1 MITIKWTPLPR
12 PHFHLL
18 FRFSVVVK
26 SVSHIHWYYEMSVIT
41 EPLFIHFI
49 FVSLVFDIASGFL
62 ASELFADHLI
72 CSCCFWPE
80 LLPYRFGSIAFA
92 SIRLSWHQ
100 GYKSKKSPKL
110 NFKTPP
116 SCLFSL
122 MSDTSVKF
130 SCKEVQDQ
138 TSALGSK
145 QLDQQTVAT
154 SSQWHTA
161 GNVYP
166 QSAGK

>member
-1 MITIKWTPLPR
+1 MTIKWTPLPR

-26 SVSHIHWYYEMSVIT
+26 SVSHIHWYNEESVIT
-41 EPLFIHFI
+41 EPLFIHRF
-49 FVSLVFDIASGFL
+49 SGF
-62 ASELFADHLI
+62 
-72 CSCCFWPE
+72 W
-80 LLPYRFGSIAFA
+80 YRFRFSCLRAVCWSPDLLMLFLTWIAAVSIW
-92 SIRLSWHQ
+92 ILCLCVNKTLMTPRLYIHS
-100 GYKSKKSPKL
+100 SPKL

-122 MSDTSVKF
+122 MSDTGVKF

-145 QLDQQTVAT
+145 QLEHQTVAT